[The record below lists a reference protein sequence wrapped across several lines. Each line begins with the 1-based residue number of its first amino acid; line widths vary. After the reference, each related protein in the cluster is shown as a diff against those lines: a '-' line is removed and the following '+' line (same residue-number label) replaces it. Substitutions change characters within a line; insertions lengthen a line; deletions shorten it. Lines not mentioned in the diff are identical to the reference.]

1 MLGLENKVILVT
13 GGNRGIGEA
22 TVDLLGQFGAKV
34 AYVNQSSSGKYGEL
48 FIKADVTKKE
58 EISQAILQIEDKLG
72 PIYGVVANAGITKD
86 NLFQHLTDEEWHQ
99 VMNVNVNGVYNTI
112 KELVPGFYER
122 KEGAIVFVSS
132 IVGESGNMGQANYAA
147 SKAALIG
154 LAKSLAKEGARY
166 NVRTNVVSPGFT
178 ETDMTSSIPE
188 KVKEKIVSSIPF
200 RRFAQP
206 EEIAWAI
213 AFMLSPKSS
222 YITGEVLRVNGGQL
236 T

>member
-1 MLGLENKVILVT
+1 MIGLENKVILVT
-13 GGNRGIGEA
+13 GGNRGIGES
-22 TVDLLGQFGAKV
+22 TVDLLSRFGAKV
-34 AYVNQSSSGKYGEL
+34 AYINQSSPGKYGEL

-72 PIYGVVANAGITKD
+72 SIYGVVANAGITKD
-86 NLFQHLTDEEWHQ
+86 NLFQNLTDEEWYQ
-99 VMNVNVNGVYNTI
+99 VMNVNVNGVYHTI
-112 KELVPGFYER
+112 KKLVPGFYER

-178 ETDMTSSIPE
+178 ETDMTSTIPE
-188 KVKEKIVSSIPF
+188 KVREKIVSSIPF

-222 YITGEVLRVNGGQL
+222 YITGEILRVNGGQL